1 MQQVL
6 FEVSHQDQVFI
17 EDECLKHGYTY
28 STFLIKLLELY
39 RGASSA
45 SEVSH
50 VVSHNETTDTPE
62 EPPKKRKGRPKKHD

>member
-17 EDECLKHGYTY
+17 EDECMKHGYTY

-39 RGASSA
+39 RGAVSE
-45 SEVSH
+45 SEVTP
-50 VVSHNETTDTPE
+50 VVSHQDTTDTTV
-62 EPPKKRKGRPKKHD
+62 EPPKKRKGRQKKND

>member
-17 EDECLKHGYTY
+17 EDECMKHGYTY

-39 RGASSA
+39 KGAA
-45 SEVSH
+45 SESDDKP
-50 VVSHNETTDTPE
+50 VVSHQDNTDITV
-62 EPPKKRKGRPKKHD
+62 EPPKKRKGRPKKND